1 MAQKDYVT
9 EMSINRGDKDPLDG
23 DQSPDR
29 LYYAEGVL
37 LGAADFSDEQNY
49 HRGRLARALSF
60 LAGSGTVAGL
70 RVEYKGLQ
78 GANEEIVVH
87 AGLAVDRLG
96 RIIELPRDACI
107 RLDNW
112 YRTQTAT
119 DLTEGF
125 HATNGGVIADVFI
138 RFVECERGKTP
149 AFAAGP
155 FDATDYVTPSRLR
168 DAYQLDLVIRKE
180 ANPALPKNSLPDLA
194 AEQDPA
200 KRRAALH
207 QMIFDGWEAPER
219 QRDQKGLVPLAEHI
233 KEQNTTAVFLARL
246 VIPAAAGNP
255 PARTAQPVTVD
266 NDSRAFAYSLG
277 GVARWLGI

>member
-9 EMSINRGDKDPLDG
+9 EMNINRRDKDPLDG

-37 LGAADFSDEQNY
+37 LGAADFSDEQSY

-60 LAGSGTVAGL
+60 LVGSGTVAGL
-70 RVEYKGLQ
+70 RVEHKGPR
-78 GANEEIVVH
+78 GADEEIVVH

-112 YRTQTAT
+112 YRTQTVT

-125 HATNGGVIADVFI
+125 HVANGGVIADVFI
-138 RFVECERGKTP
+138 RFVECQRGKTP

-155 FDATDYVTPSRLR
+155 FDATDYVTPSRVR

-180 ANPALPKNSLPDLA
+180 ATPALPKSPLPDLA

-207 QMIFDGWEAPER
+207 QMIFDSWDAPDR
-219 QRDQKGLVPLAEHI
+219 QRDQKGLVPLAEHTMV
-233 KEQNTTAVFLARL
+233 QDATAVFLARL

-255 PARTAQPVTVD
+255 PARTASPVTVD
-266 NDSRAFAYSLG
+266 NDSRAFAYNLS